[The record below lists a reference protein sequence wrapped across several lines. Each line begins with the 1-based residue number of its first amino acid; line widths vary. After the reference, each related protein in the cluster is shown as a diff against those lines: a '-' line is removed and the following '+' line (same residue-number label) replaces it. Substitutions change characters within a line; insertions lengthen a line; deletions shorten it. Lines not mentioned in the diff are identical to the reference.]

1 MFRIRL
7 LITSFV
13 ALVPVAAL
21 AAPRTWSE
29 LVYGLVSLMNAG
41 VAVLVALAIA
51 LYFYGIS
58 SNILNFDE
66 EGSHP
71 EKKKAYFLWGTIIL
85 FVMVSVWGILR
96 IVRYTL
102 FG

>member
-1 MFRIRL
+1 MTKIRS
-7 LITSFV
+7 LITYAV
-13 ALVPVAAL
+13 LLVPAVAL

-29 LVYGLVSLMNAG
+29 LVDSLVSLMNYG
-41 VAVLVALAIA
+41 VATLVALAIA

-58 SNILNFDE
+58 SNILKLGENE
-66 EGSHP
+66 P
-71 EKKKAYFLWGTIIL
+71 EKKKAYFFWGIIIL

>member
-1 MFRIRL
+1 MMRSSL
-7 LITSFV
+7 LTLV
-13 ALVPVAAL
+13 ALFVPAIAF

-29 LVYGLVSLMNAG
+29 LVYGLVSLMNIG

-58 SNILNFDE
+58 SNILKFGEND
-66 EGSHP
+66 P
-71 EKKKAYFLWGTIIL
+71 EKKKAYFFWGIIIL

-96 IVRYTL
+96 VVRYTL